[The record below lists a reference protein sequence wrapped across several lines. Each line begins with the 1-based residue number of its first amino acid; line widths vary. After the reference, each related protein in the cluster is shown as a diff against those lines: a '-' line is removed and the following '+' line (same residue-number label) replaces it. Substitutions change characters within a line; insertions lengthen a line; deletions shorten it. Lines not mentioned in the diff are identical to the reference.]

1 MLVTLYN
8 GSNLVENSITVNT
21 KNITFLKPFD
31 TVILLLGIVFKEI
44 IEKKEKAIYMNM
56 FIDGTLNRSLE
67 TIDII
72 VYFISSYILQNTFNK
87 FFVFLQK
94 TFFLSIKIIA
104 YH

>member
-1 MLVTLYN
+1 MLVRLYN

-56 FIDGTLNRSLE
+56 FIDGTL
-67 TIDII
+67 TG
-72 VYFISSYILQNTFNK
+72 VWKQ
-87 FFVFLQK
+87 
-94 TFFLSIKIIA
+94 
-104 YH
+104 

>member
-31 TVILLLGIVFKEI
+31 AVILLLGIVFKEI

-67 TIDII
+67 TVDII
-72 VYFISSYILQNTFNK
+72 IYFIFTMIPYTHCL
-87 FFVFLQK
+87 
-94 TFFLSIKIIA
+94 
-104 YH
+104 